1 MVDRGAE
8 IRLVMDSTS
17 LPYELLAMKKTLD
30 LTPMAGEMLKP
41 KELIELRRTGALT
54 LQDRRVFN
62 TLVDNAWGPNLGVA
76 GHWFE
81 ISTGDLRDDTDRN
94 TRLEDSIEKLMQ
106 TICVV
111 VEQEDDGRMFEMRTA
126 LLSTNKLEIDVN
138 RGVFRYRFTEELSAL
153 LRDST
158 IFAKLDKETM
168 RSFRSKYAFSL
179 YEAVARRIRMKAFM
193 EEMSVEDLRELLG
206 VEEGK
211 LGAYKN
217 LNKFAIQPAL
227 AEVNA
232 ISDFAVSIMPKKKG
246 NKVVSFLMGWNLK
259 DDAGKQAAY
268 AERQRHSAG
277 RGART
282 NEGVDV
288 INVEGER

>member
-1 MVDRGAE
+1 
-8 IRLVMDSTS
+8 
-17 LPYELLAMKKTLD
+17 MKKTLD
-30 LTPMAGEMLKP
+30 LTPSEGEMLKP
-41 KELIELRRTGALT
+41 KELIELRRTGVLT

-62 TLVDNAWGPNLGVA
+62 TLVENAWGPELGKG

-81 ISTGDLRDDTDRN
+81 IATGDLRDDTDRN
-94 TRLEDSIEKLMQ
+94 TRLQDSIEKLMQ
-106 TICVV
+106 TVCVV
-111 VEQEDDGRMFEMRTA
+111 VVEEEDGKQFELRTS
-126 LLSTNKLEIDVN
+126 LLSANKLQIDTN
-138 RGVFRYRFTEELSAL
+138 RGIFRYKFTEELSAL
-153 LRDST
+153 LKDST

-179 YEAVARRIRMKAFM
+179 YEAVARRIRMRAFM
-193 EEMSVEDLRELLG
+193 EELSVEDLRELLG

-211 LGAYKN
+211 LTNYRN
-217 LNKFAIQPAL
+217 LNLRAIQPAL

-268 AERQRHSAG
+268 AERLRHSAG

>member
-1 MVDRGAE
+1 
-8 IRLVMDSTS
+8 
-17 LPYELLAMKKTLD
+17 MKKTLE
-30 LTPMAGEMLKP
+30 LTPMPGEMLKP

-62 TLVDNAWGPNLGVA
+62 TLVENAWGPKLGVA

-94 TRLEDSIEKLMQ
+94 SRLEDSIEKLMQ

-111 VEQEDDGRMFEMRTA
+111 VEEEENGEVFELRTP
-126 LLSTNKLEIDVN
+126 LLSTNKLQIDVN
-138 RGVFRYRFTEELSAL
+138 RGTFRYKFTEELSAL
-153 LRDST
+153 LKDST

-193 EEMSVEDLRELLG
+193 EELSLEELRELLG

-211 LGAYKN
+211 LTNYRN
-217 LNKFAIQPAL
+217 LNLRAIQPAL
-227 AEVNA
+227 SEVNA
-232 ISDFAVSIMPKKKG
+232 ISDFAVSIVPKKRG
-246 NKVVSFLMGWNLK
+246 NKVVSFLMGWNVK
-259 DDAGKQAAY
+259 DEAGKKAAY
-268 AERQRHSAG
+268 EERQRHSVG

-282 NEGVDV
+282 SEGVDV
-288 INVEGER
+288 INTDNS